1 MKIRYWLP
9 ALFVALVIHAFAVWL
24 VSRMTIKERSGAG
37 PVGTLIELG
46 PSLSEPTPAP
56 EPEPAPEALEGS
68 SGAASNASDSAA
80 VTPGDASSSVLDYR
94 NLLRVSIAAHHRY
107 PRRARRQRIEGRVGI
122 EFSIDDSGKVLESS
136 ILSSSG
142 HAILDDSGLQ
152 AIEDASPFPPPPS
165 DVADRIFRLPLVF
178 RLDQAAQ

>member
-1 MKIRYWLP
+1 M
-9 ALFVALVIHAFAVWL
+9 
-24 VSRMTIKERSGAG
+24 
-37 PVGTLIELG
+37 
-46 PSLSEPTPAP
+46 P
-56 EPEPAPEALEGS
+56 EPVPEPVPEGS
-68 SGAASNASDSAA
+68 SGAASDISDSAT
-80 VTPGDASSSVLDYR
+80 VTPGDASLSVVDYR

-122 EFSIDDSGKVLESS
+122 EFLIDDSGKVLESR

-165 DVADRIFRLPLVF
+165 DVADRVFRLPLVF